1 MANSKNNTGKKSEKQ
16 FVSTVTIITPEA
28 RKKLVAEVAYHL
40 AEQRGF
46 GEGCQLHDWLEAE
59 AKIDRIYGKAE

>member
-1 MANSKNNTGKKSEKQ
+1 MISEK
-16 FVSTVTIITPEA
+16 
-28 RKKLVAEVAYHL
+28 AYQL

-46 GEGCQLHDWLEAE
+46 KGDCQLHDWLEAE